1 LVDIT
6 GGGITAG
13 VNERY
18 PQQLQVI
25 AL

>member
-18 PQQLQVI
+18 QQQLQVI